1 MSLAAPSPPHRALL
15 VALLITATDAHRPL
29 QAQTTPPATN
39 ATVFEVASVKPNNV
53 GGHTSFTISGGRL
66 TVTNFSLTM
75 LMQYAFGIRE
85 FQISGGPGWLTTE
98 RYDIVAT
105 TGAQD
110 GLTSKELEPYLQSLL
125 RDRFQLKVHRETK
138 VFQVYSLVLAKNGPK
153 LTAHTGAGESS
164 IIGRDESGRISK
176 NATNATTARLAN
188 TLSAELDRTVI
199 DNTGLKGGY
208 DFHLE
213 WAPNPTPDSD
223 EPSLFTAV
231 QQQLGLKLESA
242 RSPVEII
249 VIDSAEK
256 PSAN

>member
-1 MSLAAPSPPHRALL
+1 MNLAAPSLSHRALV
-15 VALLITATDAHRPL
+15 VALLITSTEAHQLLR
-29 QAQTTPPATN
+29 AQTTPAATN
-39 ATVFEVASVKPNNV
+39 PTVFEVASVKPNNV
-53 GGHTSFTISGGRL
+53 GGRTSFTASGGRL

-85 FQISGGPGWLTTE
+85 FQISGGPGWLTTD

-105 TGAQD
+105 TGAQ
-110 GLTSKELEPYLQSLL
+110 GALNRKALEPYLQSLL
-125 RDRFQLKVHRETK
+125 RDRFQLRVHRETK
-138 VFQVYSLVLAKNGPK
+138 AFQVYSLVVAKNGPK
-153 LTAHTGAGESS
+153 LTAHAGAGESS
-164 IIGRDESGRISK
+164 ISGRDGLGRISK
-176 NATNATTARLAN
+176 IATNATIARLAN
-188 TLSAELDRTVI
+188 TLGAELDQAVI
-199 DNTGLKGGY
+199 DNTGLNGGY
-208 DFHLE
+208 DFKLE

-231 QQQLGLKLESA
+231 QQQLGLKLEST